1 MGVKISD
8 IISKKQLSW
17 EDLNNKV
24 LAIDSSNMLFQF
36 LSSIRQP
43 DGTPLQ
49 DSNGKV
55 TSHIVGLAS
64 RIPNLIDKG
73 IKPIFVFDGLSPKL
87 KKKEQ
92 ERRSSLKEIAEE
104 KFEEAEEVGD
114 TESMLK
120 YAKMSTR
127 MTSEMVRESKEL
139 LSAMGLP
146 VIQAPS
152 EAEAQCSLLCRKKE
166 VWAVASQDYDC
177 LLYGAPRIVQSLT
190 LSQKRRLSSGKTITV
205 TPELIELK
213 EVMQQLELNQDQL
226 IFLGILVGTDFNIGG
241 IKGIGQ
247 KKALALVQS
256 GKSFEAIFE
265 DLKPNFDWKEIFDLF
280 KNMPVTED
288 YNVKFKAADLD
299 SVKSILE
306 SHDFSQERINSTLE
320 KLKPK
325 AKPQTSLDSW
335 IKK

>member
-8 IISKKQLSW
+8 IITRKPLEWEQL
-17 EDLNNKV
+17 NGKT

-49 DSNGKV
+49 DSKGRV

-64 RIPNLIDKG
+64 RIPNLIEKG
-73 IKPIFVFDGLSPKL
+73 IKPIFVFDGISPKL

-92 ERRSSLKEIAEE
+92 ERRRAVKEIAEE
-104 KFEEAEEVGD
+104 KFEEAEEAGNK
-114 TESMLK
+114 ELMLK

-152 EAEAQCSLLCRKKE
+152 EAEAQCSLICKKKE
-166 VWAVASQDYDC
+166 AWAVASQDYDC
-177 LLYGAPRIVQSLT
+177 LLYGAPRVIQSLT
-190 LSQKRRLSSGKTITV
+190 LSQKRRLSSGKTVTV

-213 EVMQQLELNQDQL
+213 DVLSELKLTQDQL
-226 IFLGILVGTDFNIGG
+226 IVLGILVGTDFNVGG

-247 KKALALVQS
+247 KKALGLVQS
-256 GKSFEAIFE
+256 GKKFGTIFE
-265 DLKPNFDWKEIFDLF
+265 TLNPEFDWEEIFDLF
-280 KNMPVTED
+280 KNMPVTEE
-288 YNVKFKAADLD
+288 YSVEFKAADLN

-306 SHDFSQERINSTLE
+306 DFEFSSERINSTLE

-325 AKPQTSLDSW
+325 VKAQKSLDAW
-335 IKK
+335 LKK